1 MSDEL
6 QGLVNRLKEFNAW
19 RRGADTE
26 MPHPKVIGQDIDA
39 AIKFIESHIKQ
50 KTKNPKTRN
59 SYSSVVN
66 RQMSEAQLRLQTK
79 LRREGKLTWQEID
92 AEINKI
98 K

>member
-1 MSDEL
+1 MSEEL
-6 QGLVNRLKEFNAW
+6 QGVVDRLKEYNEW
-19 RRGADTE
+19 RRGSSSE
-26 MPHPKVIGQDIDA
+26 MIPPKVIGQDIDD

-66 RQMSEAQLRLQTK
+66 RQMSETQLRLQTK
-79 LRREGKLTWQEID
+79 LRQEGKLTWQEID
-92 AEINKI
+92 VEINKI

>member
-1 MSDEL
+1 M
-6 QGLVNRLKEFNAW
+6 NY
-19 RRGADTE
+19 
-26 MPHPKVIGQDIDA
+26 
-39 AIKFIESHIKQ
+39 

-66 RQMSEAQLRLQTK
+66 KIMNEAQLKLQTK